1 MFAGLFAA
9 AGEAG
14 AAEPGADAR
23 HRITADQPAT
33 EWLLGHP
40 VGNGQLG
47 AMMGGGIARDTL
59 SLNHDTLWSGQ
70 PAGMPDHDGR
80 EALAAVRQAVFADD
94 PVGADR
100 LSKSLQGPFS
110 ASYAPMA
117 DLELEMDHA
126 EAPEAYRRVL
136 DLDRAV
142 ASVGYRCGGT
152 NFGRD
157 LFVSH
162 PDGVIVLRLSADRRG
177 KIDCR
182 LKLSSKLRATATT
195 TANAGSNRIALVG
208 KAPTLCE
215 PNYRDVP
222 DPVRYA
228 DAPGH
233 GMAFATILSVETE
246 GGAVTASDGALH
258 IRGATTVLIRI
269 AAATGFRRFD
279 LMPDTPVET
288 VRASAERILAAGT
301 RHGYKTLL
309 SRHVT
314 DHQALY
320 RRASLEL
327 QGAASDRDTP
337 GAERLFQLGRY
348 LMIASSRAHTMPA
361 NLQGVWNTELRP
373 PWSANYTTNINLQ
386 MNYWPAESCN
396 LAGCHLPL
404 IDHIERLAVTGTQ
417 TARRL
422 YGLPGW
428 CVHHNSDLWAMSNP
442 VGAGVGDPN
451 WANWPMAGPWLVQH
465 VWEHYRFGG
474 DRTFLRARGFPL
486 MRSCAEFCAAWLVR
500 DPRSGHLTTAPSISP
515 ENLFLTA
522 SGKSAAI
529 SAGCTMDLA
538 LIRELFAN
546 CIAAMAVIGDVG
558 GLSARLTG
566 LLEQLEPYRIGR
578 YGQLQEWSAD
588 FPEQDPGH
596 RHISHLYP
604 LYPGDAIDPVRTPRL
619 AQAARASMVR
629 REAHGGASTGWSR
642 AWATAVWARLGD
654 GAQAG
659 RSLSAFIANS
669 VAANLLDTHP
679 AQPRP
684 VFQIDGNLGITAAI
698 AEMLLQSRETEIAL
712 LPALPPQW
720 TSGRVAGLRAR
731 GRHEVAISWSGLHV
745 DATVIAGGE
754 RLTIRMPPGFEPVTI
769 SQQGKA
775 IRLERDPHAIT
786 VATTPGRPYR
796 IALRRRSD
804 AA

>member
-1 MFAGLFAA
+1 MLAGLL
-9 AGEAG
+9 AGVGDAG
-14 AAEPGADAR
+14 AAEPGTDAR
-23 HRITADQPAT
+23 HRIIAGTPAI

-47 AMMGGGIARDTL
+47 AMMGGGIARDVL

-70 PAGMPDHDGR
+70 PAGASDHDGR

-94 PVGADR
+94 PVSADR
-100 LSKSLQGPFS
+100 LSTSLQGPFS

-126 EAPEAYRRVL
+126 EAPQAYRREL

-142 ASVGYRCGGT
+142 ASVGYRCGDAT
-152 NFGRD
+152 YRRE

-162 PDGVIVLRLSADRRG
+162 PDAVIVLRLTADRPG
-177 KIDCR
+177 VIDCR
-182 LKLSSKLRATATT
+182 LKLISKLRATAE
-195 TANAGSNRIALVG
+195 AGSNRITLIG

-222 DPVRYA
+222 DPVRYS
-228 DAPGH
+228 DVPGR

-246 GGAVTASDGALH
+246 GGTVTACDGALH
-258 IRGATTVLIRI
+258 VRGAMSVIVRI
-269 AAATGFRRFD
+269 TAATGFRRFD

-288 VRASAERILAAGT
+288 VRVSAERILAAST
-301 RHGYKTLL
+301 RHGYATLL
-309 SRHVT
+309 ARHIT

-320 RRASLEL
+320 RRAVLEL
-327 QGAASDRDTP
+327 HGAEGDSDTP
-337 GAERLFQLGRY
+337 RAERLFQVGRY
-348 LMIASSRAHTMPA
+348 LMIASSRGHTMPA
-361 NLQGVWNTELRP
+361 NLQGVWNAELRP

-386 MNYWPAESCN
+386 MNYWPAETCN
-396 LAGCHLPL
+396 LADCHMPL
-404 IDHIERLAVTGTQ
+404 IDHIERLAVTGAQ
-417 TARRL
+417 TARSL
-422 YGLPGW
+422 YGMPGW
-428 CVHHNSDLWAMSNP
+428 CVHHNSDLWAISNP

-474 DRTFLRARGFPL
+474 DRAFLKTRGFPL

-500 DPRSGHLTTAPSISP
+500 DPRSGHLSTAPSISP

-522 SGKSAAI
+522 TGKPAAI

-538 LIRELFAN
+538 LIRELFTN
-546 CIAAMAVIGDVG
+546 CIAAMTVVGDVD
-558 GLSARLTG
+558 GLSGRLRA
-566 LLEQLEPYRIGR
+566 LLAQLEPYRIGR
-578 YGQLQEWSAD
+578 YGQLQEWSTD
-588 FPEQDPGH
+588 FAEQDPGH
-596 RHISHLYP
+596 RHISQLYP

-619 AQAARASMVR
+619 AQAARASMAR

-669 VAANLLDTHP
+669 VADNLLDTHP

-720 TSGRVAGLRAR
+720 SSGRVAGLRAR
-731 GRHEVAISWSGLHV
+731 GGHEVAITWSGPQV
-745 DATVIAGGE
+745 DATLTAGGE
-754 RLTIRMPPGFEPVTI
+754 RLAVRLPPGFEPVAV
-769 SQQGKA
+769 SRDGKA
-775 IRLERDPHAIT
+775 IRVQRAERVIT
-786 VATTPGRPYR
+786 FATIAGRPYR
-796 IALRRRSD
+796 VALRR
-804 AA
+804 AGPA

>member
-1 MFAGLFAA
+1 MLAGLL
-9 AGEAG
+9 AGMGDA
-14 AAEPGADAR
+14 AAEPGTDAR
-23 HRITADQPAT
+23 HRISADQPAT

-47 AMMGGGIARDTL
+47 AMMGGGIARDVM

-70 PAGMPDHDGR
+70 PADTADHDGR
-80 EALAAVRQAVFADD
+80 DALAAVRQSVFAGDA
-94 PVGADR
+94 VSADR
-100 LSKSLQGPFS
+100 QSAALQGPFS

-117 DLELEMDHA
+117 DLELEMDHT
-126 EAPEAYRRVL
+126 EAPQAYRRVL

-142 ASVGYRCGGT
+142 ATVGYRCGDAT
-152 NFGRD
+152 YHRE

-162 PDGVIVLRLSADRRG
+162 PDSVIVLRLTADRRG
-177 KIDCR
+177 RIDCR
-182 LKLSSKLRATATT
+182 LKLTSKLRATATA
-195 TANAGSNRIALVG
+195 TANAGGNRITLVG

-222 DPVRYA
+222 NPVRYS
-228 DAPGH
+228 DTPGR
-233 GMAFATILSVETE
+233 GMAFATLLSVETD
-246 GGAVTASDGALH
+246 GGAVTASDGALR
-258 IRGATTVLIRI
+258 IRGATSVTVRI

-279 LMPDTPVET
+279 LMPDTPAAA
-288 VRASAERILAAGT
+288 VRASAERILATGA
-301 RHGYKTLL
+301 RHGYTALL
-309 SRHVT
+309 DRHVA

-320 RRASLEL
+320 RRADLAL
-327 QGAASDRDTP
+327 HGAAGDRDTP
-337 GAERLFQLGRY
+337 RAARLFQLGRY
-348 LMIASSRAHTMPA
+348 LMIASSRQHTMPA

-396 LAGCHLPL
+396 LADCHLPL
-404 IDHIERLAVTGTQ
+404 IDHIERLAATGAQ
-417 TARRL
+417 TARSL
-422 YGLPGW
+422 YGMPGW
-428 CVHHNSDLWAMSNP
+428 CVHHNSDLWAMSHP

-474 DRTFLRARGFPL
+474 DRTFLETRGFPL

-515 ENLFLTA
+515 ENLFMTA
-522 SGKSAAI
+522 SGKAAAI

-538 LIRELFAN
+538 LIRELFTN
-546 CIAAMAVIGDVG
+546 CIAAMRVIGDVD
-558 GLSARLTG
+558 GLSARLAG
-566 LLEQLEPYRIGR
+566 LLKQLEPYRVGR
-578 YGQLQEWSAD
+578 YGQLQEWSTD
-588 FPEQDPGH
+588 FAEQDPGH

-604 LYPGDAIDPVRTPRL
+604 LYPGDAIDPVRTLRL
-619 AQAARASMVR
+619 AQAARASMAR

-720 TSGRVAGLRAR
+720 ISGRVAGLRAR
-731 GRHEVAISWSGLHV
+731 GGHEVAIAWSDRHV
-745 DATVIAGGE
+745 NATVTAGGE
-754 RLTIRMPPGFEPVTI
+754 RLTVRTPPRFEAVTV
-769 SQQGKA
+769 SQHGKA
-775 IRLERDPHAIT
+775 VRFERTPHT
-786 VATTPGRPYR
+786 MTFATTPGRPYR
-796 IALRRRSD
+796 IALRKRSD